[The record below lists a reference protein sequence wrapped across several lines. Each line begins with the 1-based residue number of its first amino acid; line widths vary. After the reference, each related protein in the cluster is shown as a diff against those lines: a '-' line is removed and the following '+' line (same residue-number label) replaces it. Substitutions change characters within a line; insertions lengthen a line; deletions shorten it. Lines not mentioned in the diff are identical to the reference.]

1 VRSIHFRVSGEM
13 DILIEQV
20 AEDVGASVAHFTRA
34 AAIARAAAAV
44 AVVAG
49 CLALAAPASAFT
61 PPELYVRMQ
70 PVHDTEPASDW
81 IPLASAPALDYLGGY
96 QIGYKVQDSGE
107 PFNRQ
112 DLLMQVTGAPDGS
125 PTQPDNA
132 GATCDTTGGTTGE
145 IVTAGFPVQFEG
157 DGTYTV
163 KVSIGPVTGDDDDCV
178 ASGQSTTGSFS
189 VPTMVTPVLVG
200 QPFSFRAKPLA
211 GNPFVGVQAPDPPGG
226 FGELRCTLGKLTA
239 PDYGLTDA
247 PVEEDDFPRPGR
259 WSCVARGAVN
269 GQDENFDDMDFATPF
284 SAPLAVEVHS
294 DFRRRLGKIAEPMSR
309 RPRFTFKAEWPG
321 LSKGGHVELTVSHV
335 GGCRNHRKHLY
346 KLRKVGTY
354 RAAFGAKDAQL
365 RIKRPRRDGY
375 FLGKFA
381 FSGTPYIR
389 AGVDPN
395 PVYLQESFGRFG
407 FAASF
412 PPC

>member
-1 VRSIHFRVSGEM
+1 VK
-13 DILIEQV
+13 
-20 AEDVGASVAHFTRA
+20 RA
-34 AAIARAAAAV
+34 LGAV
-44 AVVAG
+44 AVLAS
-49 CLALAAPASAFT
+49 LALAAPASAFT

-70 PVHDTEPASDW
+70 PVHETEPASDW
-81 IPLASAPALDYLGGY
+81 IPLASAPALNYLGGY
-96 QIGYKVQDSGE
+96 QIGYKVQAVTGD
-107 PFNRQ
+107 PVNRQ
-112 DLLMQVTGAPDGS
+112 DLLMQVIGAPDGS

-157 DGTYTV
+157 DGIYTV
-163 KVSIGPVTGDDDDCV
+163 KVSIGALTGDDDDCLT
-178 ASGQSTTGSFS
+178 GQSTTGSFS
-189 VPTMVTPVLVG
+189 VPTMVAPVLVG

-247 PVEEDDFPRPGR
+247 PVEEDDFPRPGL
-259 WSCVARGAVN
+259 WSCAARGAVD
-269 GQDENFDDMDFATPF
+269 GADENFDDMEFATPF

-294 DFRRRLGKIAEPMSR
+294 DFRRRLGKVSKPTSR
-309 RPRFTFKAEWPG
+309 RPGFTFKAEWPR
-321 LSKGGHVELTVSHV
+321 LSKGGHVKLTISRVR
-335 GGCRNHRKHLY
+335 GCRSHKKHLY
-346 KLRKVGTY
+346 KLRKVATL
-354 RAAFGAKDAQL
+354 RATFGAKTAEM
-365 RIKRPRRDGY
+365 RIKRPRKDGY
-375 FLGKFA
+375 FLGRFA
-381 FSGTPYIR
+381 FSGTHLIR

-407 FAASF
+407 FASSF